1 MKKDRAELDQQWRD
15 LIGRVV
21 AAGVEAGEIEALDI
35 EGFTVMW
42 AALLDGLVVQVAL
55 EDPVV
60 DVALA
65 KRSRSASRVKELG
78 LS

>member
-1 MKKDRAELDQQWRD
+1 
-15 LIGRVV
+15 
-21 AAGVEAGEIEALDI
+21 
-35 EGFTVMW
+35 MW

-65 KRSRSASRVKELG
+65 KRVALGVAVKELG

>member
-1 MKKDRAELDQQWRD
+1 MD
-15 LIGRVV
+15 V
-21 AAGVEAGEIEALDI
+21 
-35 EGFTVMW
+35 EGFAVMW

-60 DVALA
+60 TLAMARRVALGVA
-65 KRSRSASRVKELG
+65 VKELG

>member
-1 MKKDRAELDQQWRD
+1 
-15 LIGRVV
+15 
-21 AAGVEAGEIEALDI
+21 
-35 EGFTVMW
+35 MW

-65 KRSRSASRVKELG
+65 KRIALGVAVKELG
-78 LS
+78 LVLTGGAEPRRTSRHEGAQRGR

>member
-1 MKKDRAELDQQWRD
+1 
-15 LIGRVV
+15 
-21 AAGVEAGEIEALDI
+21 
-35 EGFTVMW
+35 MW
-42 AALLDGLVVQVAL
+42 TALLDGLVVQVAL

-65 KRSRSASRVKELG
+65 KRIALDVAVKELG